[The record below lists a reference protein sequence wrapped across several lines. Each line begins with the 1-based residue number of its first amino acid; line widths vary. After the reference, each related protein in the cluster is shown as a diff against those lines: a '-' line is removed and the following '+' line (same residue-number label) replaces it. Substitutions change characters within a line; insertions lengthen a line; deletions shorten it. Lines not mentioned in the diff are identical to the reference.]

1 MVPVFGYHG
10 ELLKK
15 AEGNRKI
22 QKCGNAE
29 VNFSFIEMKVDINW
43 NSNTAITDINR
54 NLDKED
60 LTYKLSVSKFSMNV
74 FQERGGQKMGFKRK

>member
-29 VNFSFIEMKVDINW
+29 VVFSFIEMNVDLNR
-43 NSNTAITDINR
+43 NSSTAITDINR
-54 NLDKED
+54 NLDRGD
-60 LTYKLSVSKFSMNV
+60 LTYKLYQYQNFP
-74 FQERGGQKMGFKRK
+74 

>member
-10 ELLKK
+10 EFLKK
-15 AEGNRKI
+15 AQGNREI

-29 VNFSFIEMKVDINW
+29 VVFSFTEINVDLNR

-54 NLDKED
+54 NLNKED
-60 LTYKLSVSKFSMNV
+60 LTYKLYQYQSFP
-74 FQERGGQKMGFKRK
+74 